1 MGVLV
6 LVRHGQASFH
16 EEDYDKLSP
25 LGEEQCRHLGEFWVH
40 HGIAFDRVY
49 SGPLARQRRSAE
61 IVAECY
67 AKAGEAFPEI
77 QIEEAIAEM
86 PVEKLAKRF
95 MPQLCAEDE
104 HVLLLMQK
112 FMEVEDKREKEK
124 NFQKAFEK
132 LMLHWANEQ
141 YRDDEIETFV
151 NFRDRVTK
159 AYRSILDS
167 AKKGERIAA
176 FTSGGPTAVALGM
189 ALNTTPE
196 STLEL
201 VWQVRNASTTEFL
214 FTNGRFTLNGFN
226 GMSHLNDPMLWTY
239 R

>member
-1 MGVLV
+1 MGVLI

-25 LGEEQCRHLGEFWVH
+25 LGEEQCRHLGEFWVRN
-40 HGIAFDRVY
+40 GITLDRVF

-67 AKAGEAFPEI
+67 AKAGDSFPEI
-77 QIEEAIAEM
+77 EIEEAIAEM

-104 HVLLLMQK
+104 HVLLLMQQ

-124 NFQKAFEK
+124 HFQKAFEK

-141 YRDDEIETFV
+141 YRDAEIETFDH
-151 NFRDRVTK
+151 FRERVTK

-167 AKKGERIAA
+167 AKKGERVAA
-176 FTSGGPTAVALGM
+176 FTSGGPTAVALSM
-189 ALNTTPE
+189 ALNTTAE
-196 STLEL
+196 TTLEL

-226 GMSHLNDPMLWTY
+226 GMSHLNDLMLWTY